1 MSMNWQERFA
11 KTRIAYSNCFKEV
24 NDVWDEARIKWNTEL
39 DADSNNVGEDGAET
53 AFYRFNA
60 SSRNKYPVYAKYNF
74 AIVDLDGRKRYL
86 TAQECDDKG
95 FDFVIGTS
103 INTPFSKNLN
113 DTFYQAFL
121 RAQERNRKVRQKE
134 IDKVREQANSIRELH
149 YAKPNRWPLYQEY
162 LQSREWKQK
171 RSEVLFRDGHSCQL
185 CGDEEDLQIHH
196 LTYNRVG
203 DEALFDLVTLCS
215 HCHAKEHGKEE

>member
-1 MSMNWQERFA
+1 MSMNWRERFLQT
-11 KTRIAYSNCFKEV
+11 KTSDMNIHQKVMNLHQRSYNFIKTQRQKRI
-24 NDVWDEARIKWNTEL
+24 DT
-39 DADSNNVGEDGAET
+39 VGADGAIT
-53 AFYRFNA
+53 RFYRYPA
-60 SSRNKYPVYAKYNF
+60 SRDNNYPAYAKYNF
-74 AIVDLDGRKRYL
+74 AILDVQGRKRYL
-86 TAQECDDKG
+86 TPLECSDLG
-95 FDFVIGTS
+95 FDFEKGTS
-103 INTPFSKNLN
+103 QITPFSKNFG
-113 DTFYQAFL
+113 DSFYVEFC
-121 RAQERNRKVRQKE
+121 RAEEQWEKSLHEKTAYY
-134 IDKVREQANSIRELH
+134 REQAQEIQDKHQN
-149 YAKPNRWPLYQEY
+149 KPWRLPLYQEY